1 MTKAREEI
9 LAKLKSAR
17 RRDNPARPPAPRLSE
32 LSWTSERML
41 EEFVHNLEAQTAVV
55 HRTKNYDEAADKL
68 AEVMKTEGVKRAA
81 ISNDGVV
88 QRLDLPQWGKKHY
101 VEILCPVDYP
111 ERKHFKAM
119 IFDEAEAGVTG
130 VDFAIAESGTLC
142 LIHDSNQP
150 RLVSLAPLIHIALLP
165 LERLYPVYEDAID
178 RIFGSKENLPS
189 QVTLITGPSMTADIQ
204 GVPFKGMH
212 GPKRLVVI
220 IIGM

>member
-1 MTKAREEI
+1 
-9 LAKLKSAR
+9 
-17 RRDNPARPPAPRLSE
+17 
-32 LSWTSERML
+32 
-41 EEFVHNLEAQTAVV
+41 
-55 HRTKNYDEAADKL
+55 
-68 AEVMKTEGVKRAA
+68 
-81 ISNDGVV
+81 
-88 QRLDLPQWGKKHY
+88 
-101 VEILCPVDYP
+101 
-111 ERKHFKAM
+111 M

-142 LIHDSNQP
+142 LIHGRNQP

-178 RIFGSKENLPS
+178 RIFGSKGNLPS